1 MIAGCPFRKTIGVLG
16 WDVEGIENTQ
26 AILQIRHR
34 LGQLL
39 IERRRKVTKGA
50 PQAVAPAL
58 LALVEVHS
66 LQRFLNSLMRSKT
79 GPFVMPRI
87 GTELGLG
94 QISLRLMEPVSR
106 TIHAPSVAEAHAD
119 QTPAFPQKSSL
130 A

>member
-1 MIAGCPFRKTIGVLG
+1 M
-16 WDVEGIENTQ
+16 
-26 AILQIRHR
+26 
-34 LGQLL
+34 
-39 IERRRKVTKGA
+39 
-50 PQAVAPAL
+50 APAL

-66 LQRFLNSLMRSKT
+66 LKRFLNSLMRSKT

-106 TIHAPSVAEAHAD
+106 TIHAPSVTEAHAD
-119 QTPAFPQKSSL
+119 QTPAPQKRSL